1 MLNIATTL
9 RLSPACAL
17 FVLTLTACET
27 TPEAQSLARKVDLD
41 TAPLTHVVLVQL
53 KDPSRAAELVQDC
66 DRVLPSIEGVS
77 AYSCGVPL
85 VMGRTNVTSDYDVG
99 IYVGFRT
106 EAAYRTYVDHPR
118 HLEMVEGWR
127 EGWKSVRMFDIVD
140 GVPAAMPVKV
150 APVATDAAKPVK
162 VDAAKPAPAAPV
174 KPSTTGAVG
183 PAPAVS
189 PTTPITP
196 K

>member
-1 MLNIATTL
+1 
-9 RLSPACAL
+9 
-17 FVLTLTACET
+17 
-27 TPEAQSLARKVDLD
+27 
-41 TAPLTHVVLVQL
+41 
-53 KDPSRAAELVQDC
+53 
-66 DRVLPSIEGVS
+66 
-77 AYSCGVPL
+77 
-85 VMGRTNVTSDYDVG
+85 MGRTNVTSDYDVG

-150 APVATDAAKPVK
+150 APVATDAAKP
-162 VDAAKPAPAAPV
+162 APAAPV
-174 KPSTTGAVG
+174 KPSATGAVA
-183 PAPAVS
+183 PAPAAS
-189 PTTPITP
+189 PTTPIAP

>member
-1 MLNIATTL
+1 MLNLATTL

-17 FVLTLTACET
+17 FALTLTACET

-99 IYVGFRT
+99 FRT

-140 GVPAAMPVKV
+140 GVPAVMPVKV
-150 APVATDAAKPVK
+150 APVATDAAKPMK
-162 VDAAKPAPAAPV
+162 MDATKPAPAATV
-174 KPSTTGAVG
+174 KPSSTGAVA
-183 PAPAVS
+183 PAPAAS
-189 PTTPITP
+189 PTTPIAP